1 MATFLNHGG
10 PEMSIDQG
18 QKEQLLQ
25 EIIHKIIVS
34 QGKEPRKV
42 LLLPPDMSRFHSNA
56 GEITQILYKIL
67 SPKAHIDI
75 MPAIGTHFAMTE
87 QEIREMFGNEI
98 PLDCFNVHD
107 WKNDVQVLGE
117 VPSATIK
124 EFSGGLLEYAMEVA
138 VNKRLREG
146 QYDMIL
152 SIGQIVPHEVIGLAN
167 FTKNVCVGVGGS
179 DMINKSHF
187 LGAVYGMERIMG
199 RADTPVRQALDYAF
213 NSFLGDLPIYFI
225 MTVMSKQA
233 GKLVMRGMYASD
245 KDNAAFLEGAQLCQ
259 QVNLDLL
266 NAPLEKVVV
275 YLDPSEFKS
284 TWIGNKAIYRTR
296 MAMADNGHLI
306 ILAPGLKEFGEDKEN
321 DRLIRKYGYFGAKA
335 TLKAVEQ
342 NEELQKSLGAA
353 AHLIHGSS
361 EGRFKITYCPGPK
374 VSQAEIEK
382 VGYNYVS
389 YQEMSQRYNP
399 ATLKDGWNT
408 QPDGEKFFY
417 VSNPALGL
425 WALKSQFS

>member
-75 MPAIGTHFAMTE
+75 MPAIGTHAMTE

-199 RADTPVRQALDYAF
+199 RADTPVD
-213 NSFLGDLPIYFI
+213 
-225 MTVMSKQA
+225 
-233 GKLVMRGMYASD
+233 KL
-245 KDNAAFLEGAQLCQ
+245 
-259 QVNLDLL
+259 
-266 NAPLEKVVV
+266 
-275 YLDPSEFKS
+275 
-284 TWIGNKAIYRTR
+284 
-296 MAMADNGHLI
+296 
-306 ILAPGLKEFGEDKEN
+306 
-321 DRLIRKYGYFGAKA
+321 
-335 TLKAVEQ
+335 
-342 NEELQKSLGAA
+342 
-353 AHLIHGSS
+353 
-361 EGRFKITYCPGPK
+361 
-374 VSQAEIEK
+374 
-382 VGYNYVS
+382 
-389 YQEMSQRYNP
+389 
-399 ATLKDGWNT
+399 
-408 QPDGEKFFY
+408 
-417 VSNPALGL
+417 
-425 WALKSQFS
+425 